1 MESITRFR
9 MTSRASQVQPGGQQ
23 RIRTKTKVTYP
34 TSRPG
39 PLSCEEERQRWC
51 LLTYDEMP
59 EWYKDN
65 EHIKTSYR
73 PVSGSARRSF
83 ASWTYLHN
91 ETINIFSHMLP
102 AIAFFLGGWY
112 MVSHL
117 HDAYKHLT
125 SANYW
130 IFSIFLVTAVSCLS
144 FSTLFHTLGN
154 HSHEVASIWLRM
166 DYVGIV
172 LLTLGDFV
180 SGIYMVFWCEPLE
193 RKIYW
198 PMVRRNPHLM
208 LYHQLAF

>member
-1 MESITRFR
+1 
-9 MTSRASQVQPGGQQ
+9 MTEATVIP
-23 RIRTKTKVTYP
+23 P
-34 TSRPG
+34 TSSPG
-39 PLSCEEERQRWC
+39 PVSREEKRQRWR
-51 LLTYDEMP
+51 LLNYDQMP

-65 EHIKTSYR
+65 EHIRTGYR
-73 PVSGSARRSF
+73 PISGSARRSF
-83 ASWTYLHN
+83 ASWAYLHN

-117 HDAYKHLT
+117 HDAYKHSTL
-125 SANYW
+125 ADYW
-130 IFSIFLVTAVSCLS
+130 IFSIFLVSAVGCLGL
-144 FSTLFHTLGN
+144 STLYHTLGN
-154 HSHEVASIWLRM
+154 HSHEAASLWLRM

-198 PMVRRNPHLM
+198 VMVR
-208 LYHQLAF
+208 